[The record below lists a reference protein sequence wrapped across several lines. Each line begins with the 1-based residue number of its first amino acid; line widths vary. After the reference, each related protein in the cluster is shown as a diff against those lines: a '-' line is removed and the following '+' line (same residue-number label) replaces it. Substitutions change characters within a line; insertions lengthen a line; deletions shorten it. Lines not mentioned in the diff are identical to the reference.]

1 MSYSCVRTYGTN
13 VMKDYPIYYDM
24 WVVGEA
30 CPNCHTLA
38 PLFGFAVNL
47 VSYGK
52 FHSLSTCTRLCVCV
66 WDTFSPGLQ
75 FGSLSRA
82 ALTKVCIPDPPVC
95 V

>member
-1 MSYSCVRTYGTN
+1 
-13 VMKDYPIYYDM
+13 M

-30 CPNCHTLA
+30 CAICLTL
-38 PLFGFAVNL
+38 LFGFAVNL

-52 FHSLSTCTRLCVCV
+52 FHSLSTCTRLCVC
-66 WDTFSPGLQ
+66 DTFSPGFQ

-82 ALTKVCIPDPPVC
+82 AFTKVCIPDPPVC